1 MLHRQLYS
9 VSDHKSG
16 IPTKTPERRCSPF
29 ATRCAAFGHIVGQ
42 TLAQIMQQH
51 VRIRPDQLKALLG
64 LIGEAVGDKTGL
76 VICSTTRGVKNLFT
90 QKYVRVIC
98 IAAGRYAQIAV
109 EKSNEIKARL
119 INLSATII
127 LITMRSF
134 SASDLD
140 LRTITGA
147 LCKQGRGNADVPG
160 ER

>member
-1 MLHRQLYS
+1 
-9 VSDHKSG
+9 
-16 IPTKTPERRCSPF
+16 
-29 ATRCAAFGHIVGQ
+29 
-42 TLAQIMQQH
+42 MQQH

-98 IAAGRYAQIAV
+98 IAAGRYAQIAA
-109 EKSNEIKARL
+109 EKGYEIKARL
-119 INLSATII
+119 INLSAAII

-147 LCKQGRGNADVPG
+147 LWKQGRGNADVPG